1 MYGYVKSWE
10 IQEFHRT
17 LPKSTSSISWLDK
30 LSNAKLIELGY
41 YKVIGNSPALK
52 EWQSYGKIA
61 YDIEW
66 DIDGRGKEYAVG
78 LIEED

>member
-1 MYGYVKSWE
+1 MKAIKQQIKELLVEEGAVDQDE
-10 IQEFHRT
+10 LIDTVDGDPDDVIAVLHT
-17 LPKSTSSISWLDK
+17 LMK
-30 LSNAKLIELGY
+30 N
-41 YKVIGNSPALK
+41 
-52 EWQSYGKIA
+52 GKIA